1 MLLALLLAVHLAPAY
16 VVDPAESSLKYTVI
30 HKLHKV
36 EATTNQ
42 VEGRAVARGESVLTE
57 VRAQVAS
64 FRSGDSNRDEH
75 MDEVMSVG
83 TYPTV
88 VLKGIVPVAS
98 GELPQGA
105 ARVNAQIELHGV
117 KKAYQI
123 PVTITPRPDG
133 SLRVTSAFDV
143 SLDAHQVDRP
153 SLLFVKIDD
162 ACHVDVDVVFREQ
175 KP

>member
-75 MDEVMSVG
+75 MDEVMNIG
-83 TYPTV
+83 TDPMV
-88 VLKGIVPVAS
+88 VLKGIVPVVS
-98 GELPQGA
+98 GELPQGPV
-105 ARVNAQIELHGV
+105 RMNAQIELHGV

-123 PVTITPRPDG
+123 PVTIT
-133 SLRVTSAFDV
+133 S
-143 SLDAHQVDRP
+143 RP
-153 SLLFVKIDD
+153 SRNGSGTLPVYATGMAAPPARSSMLKSRTAPVRRTDRLTT
-162 ACHVDVDVVFREQ
+162 VPVT
-175 KP
+175 